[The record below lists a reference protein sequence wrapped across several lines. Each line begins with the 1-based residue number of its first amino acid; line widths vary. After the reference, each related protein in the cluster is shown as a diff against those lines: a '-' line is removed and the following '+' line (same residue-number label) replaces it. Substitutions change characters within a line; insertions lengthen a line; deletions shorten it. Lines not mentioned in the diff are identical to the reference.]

1 MTVSQTAFRHGLL
14 DPSLPAPNG
23 LVNPDGAP
31 AKKRFDVYRNNFAVS
46 LSDALES
53 AFPVIRKLV
62 GDNFFRAMSGVYLR
76 QHPPTSPLMMF
87 YGNAMPAFLAQFEP
101 AQSLPYLPDMARLEL
116 AMRHAY
122 HAADQDPI
130 APDALAQIPPDGL
143 TDLRMAFAPAV
154 RVIRSDHP
162 IHSTYLANTTSG
174 APAAKKGSET
184 TLITRPAFDPTPHL
198 ITPETATFFTALSE
212 GQTLGDAANAAGAEL
227 DLGASL
233 GLLLGQNAITS
244 LT

>member
-1 MTVSQTAFRHGLL
+1 MTVSQTAFRLGLL
-14 DPSLPAPNG
+14 DPSLPAPDG
-23 LVNPDGAP
+23 LVNPDGTP
-31 AKKRFDVYRNNFAVS
+31 TTKRFDVYRNNVAVS

-87 YGNAMPAFLAQFEP
+87 YGDAMPAFLAQFEP

-122 HAADQDPI
+122 HAADRDPI
-130 APDALAQIPPDGL
+130 APDALAQIPPDAL
-143 TDLRMAFAPAV
+143 TDTCMTLAPTV
-154 RVIRSDHP
+154 KVIRSDYP
-162 IHSTYLANTTSG
+162 IHSIYLANTAAG
-174 APAAKKGSET
+174 APAAKMGIESI
-184 TLITRPAFDPTPHL
+184 LITRPAFDPVQHL
-198 ITPETATFFTALSE
+198 ITPEAATFFTALLN
-212 GQTLGDAANAAGAEL
+212 GQPLGDAANAAGAGL

-244 LT
+244 LI